1 MDAVLHVTILSI
13 KNNPFYQS
21 SKYQLKL
28 AAAIDCEWNDW
39 ELGMCSKP
47 CGGGTRTNTRTKKSE
62 EENGGKC
69 EGENTVEEPCN
80 AQSCPGKSLIG

>member
-1 MDAVLHVTILSI
+1 MDAVLFVTILI
-13 KNNPFYQS
+13 TITNLFYQS
-21 SKYQLKL
+21 YKSNQKL
-28 AAAIDCEWNDW
+28 ATAIDCEWNDW